1 MNTYNIPADIIEIA
15 PAMVELRRA
24 IHAEPELGFEE
35 FATAD
40 RIACCLEGW
49 GYEVHRGMAGTALVG
64 TLRRGDG
71 RRLGLRA
78 ELDALPIQETSGKPW
93 ASKVTGKMHACGHDG
108 HAAMLL
114 AAAYALSRSTAWRG
128 TLHLLFQPAEE
139 GHGGSGARRM
149 LDEGV
154 FHLFPCDVLFALHN
168 SPGMPLG
175 RFGVLAGPCMAS
187 TDSVTIVIHATGG
200 HGAMPDKAVD
210 PVVIGASLVMA
221 LQTVVSRNVPPSET
235 AIITTGAFLAGD
247 AANVIPQRAELRLS
261 VRALNP
267 QVRKLLRQ
275 RIQALAELHAGS
287 FGASAEVTF
296 GEGYP
301 VLVNDPAASQL
312 AEEVVRDWLGDEGL
326 APGMKPI
333 CASDDFAFWLE
344 QVPGCY
350 LLIGNGDGAG
360 GCEVHNP
367 GYDFNDQALPLGAT
381 FWVRLAQRFLA

>member
-1 MNTYNIPADIIEIA
+1 MHTPPIHPGIA
-15 PAMVELRRA
+15 AITPAMIELRRA

-35 FATAD
+35 FAT
-40 RIACCLEGW
+40 RGKVIQHLREW
-49 GYEVHRGMAGTALVG
+49 GYELHLDLAGTAVVA
-64 TLRRGDG
+64 TLRNGEG
-71 RRLGLRA
+71 PTLGLRA
-78 ELDALPIQETSGKPW
+78 ELDALPIEECSGRPW
-93 ASKVTGKMHACGHDG
+93 SSRVPGKMHACGHDG
-108 HAAMLL
+108 HTAMLL
-114 AAAYALSRSTAWRG
+114 AAACELARERSWRG
-128 TLHLLFQPAEE
+128 TLHLFFQPAEE

-154 FHLFPCDVLFALHN
+154 FRLFPCDALFALHN
-168 SPGMPLG
+168 SPGMPVG

-187 TDSVTIVIHATGG
+187 TDSATIVIHGTGG

-235 AIITTGAFLAGD
+235 AIITIGAFLAGD
-247 AANVIPQRAELRLS
+247 APNVIPQSAELRLS
-261 VRALNP
+261 IRALDP
-267 QVRKLLRQ
+267 RVRQLLRQ
-275 RIQALAELHAGS
+275 RVQALAEHHAES

-296 GEGYP
+296 DNGYP

-312 AEEVVRDWLGDEGL
+312 ASDVIRDWLGDEGL
-326 APGMKPI
+326 APGLKPI

-350 LLIGNGDGAG
+350 LLIGNGEGDG

>member
-1 MNTYNIPADIIEIA
+1 
-15 PAMVELRRA
+15 
-24 IHAEPELGFEE
+24 
-35 FATAD
+35 
-40 RIACCLEGW
+40 
-49 GYEVHRGMAGTALVG
+49 
-64 TLRRGDG
+64 
-71 RRLGLRA
+71 
-78 ELDALPIQETSGKPW
+78 
-93 ASKVTGKMHACGHDG
+93 MHACGHDG
-108 HAAMLL
+108 HTAMLL
-114 AAAYALSRSTAWRG
+114 AAACELARERSWRG
-128 TLHLLFQPAEE
+128 TLHLFFQPAEE

-154 FHLFPCDVLFALHN
+154 FRLFPCDALFALHN
-168 SPGMPLG
+168 SPGMPVG

-187 TDSVTIVIHATGG
+187 TDSATIVIHGTGG

-235 AIITTGAFLAGD
+235 AIITIGAFLAGD
-247 AANVIPQRAELRLS
+247 APNVIPQSAELRLS
-261 VRALNP
+261 IRALDP
-267 QVRKLLRQ
+267 RVRQLLRQ
-275 RIQALAELHAGS
+275 RVQALAEHHAES

-296 GEGYP
+296 DNGYP

-312 AEEVVRDWLGDEGL
+312 ASDVIRDWLGDEGL
-326 APGMKPI
+326 APGLKPI

-350 LLIGNGDGAG
+350 LLIGNGEGDG

>member
-1 MNTYNIPADIIEIA
+1 MNKNDIPPDIREIA
-15 PAMVELRRA
+15 PAMIELRRA

-35 FATAD
+35 FATRD
-40 RIACCLEGW
+40 RVASCLEAW
-49 GYEVHRGMAGTALVG
+49 GYEVHRGLAGTALVG
-64 TLRRGDG
+64 TLRRGAG
-71 RRLGLRA
+71 RQLGLRA

-93 ASKVTGKMHACGHDG
+93 ASKVAGKMHACGHDG
-108 HAAMLL
+108 HTAMLL
-114 AAAYALSRSTAWRG
+114 AAAYALSHSTAWRG
-128 TLHLLFQPAEE
+128 TLQLFFQPAEE

-154 FHLFPCDVLFALHN
+154 FRLFPCDALFALHN
-168 SPGMPLG
+168 SPGMPIG
-175 RFGVLAGPCMAS
+175 KFGVLSGPCMAS

-267 QVRKLLRQ
+267 QVRQLLRQ
-275 RIQALAELHAGS
+275 RIQALAEHHAAS

-367 GYDFNDQALPLGAT
+367 GYDFNDMALPLGAT